1 METLLDAVTELVALL
16 PPSKIEAVASRLRDG
31 LPLGRAQDLQRVVGT
46 PAARAA
52 LSSLIKAWQ
61 TTKSPG
67 ELIAGMLMGAAH
79 TRERTQR
86 DCTVEL
92 VWTGP
97 MTPFVAPRRT
107 EQVLLDVIQQAKKEL
122 FIVSF
127 VAYDIPSVIA
137 AINAAALRGVEVRIL
152 VEASVTQGG
161 SLLVDPVATMRSAVP
176 SAKLYAWTDR
186 PPPFSNG
193 RVHAKL
199 AVADGAAAFL
209 TSANLTGHALEKNM
223 EAGLLVTGGHVP
235 SRLRDH
241 LHALVETSVVH
252 RVNFDEA

>member
-1 METLLDAVTELVALL
+1 MEVLLDAVTELVALL
-16 PPSKIEAVASRLRDG
+16 SPSKIEAIASRLRDG
-31 LPLGRAQDLQRVVGT
+31 LPPGRDQDLQQVVGT

-52 LSSLIKAWQ
+52 LASLIKARQ
-61 TTKSPG
+61 TTKLSDD
-67 ELIAGMLMGAAH
+67 LVAGMLMGAAH

-97 MTPFVAPRRT
+97 TTPFVAPRRT
-107 EQVLLDVIQQAKKEL
+107 EQVLLDVVQQATKEL

-127 VAYDIPSVIA
+127 VAYDVPSVIA

-152 VEASVTQGG
+152 VEASLTQGG
-161 SLLVDPVATMRSAVP
+161 SLLVDPIATMRSAVP

-186 PPPFSNG
+186 PHPFTNG
-193 RVHAKL
+193 RVHAKV
-199 AVADGAAAFL
+199 AVADDSIAFL

-223 EAGLLVTGGHVP
+223 EAGVLVAGGHIP
-235 SRLRDH
+235 PRLRDH
-241 LHALVETSVVH
+241 LHALIET
-252 RVNFDEA
+252 RVLRPAQ

>member
-1 METLLDAVTELVALL
+1 MEALLDAVTELVALL
-16 PPSKIEAVASRLRDG
+16 PPSKIEAIASRLRDG
-31 LPLGRAQDLQRVVGT
+31 LPPGREQDLQQVVGT

-79 TRERTQR
+79 TQERAQR

-107 EQVLLDVIQQAKKEL
+107 EQVLLDVIQQATKEL

-186 PPPFSNG
+186 PHPFTNG
-193 RVHAKL
+193 RVHAKV
-199 AVADGAAAFL
+199 AVADDAVAFL
-209 TSANLTGHALEKNM
+209 TSANLTGHALERNM
-223 EAGLLVTGGHVP
+223 EAGVLVVGGHIP

-241 LHALVETSVVH
+241 LHALIETKVIH
-252 RVNFDEA
+252 GA